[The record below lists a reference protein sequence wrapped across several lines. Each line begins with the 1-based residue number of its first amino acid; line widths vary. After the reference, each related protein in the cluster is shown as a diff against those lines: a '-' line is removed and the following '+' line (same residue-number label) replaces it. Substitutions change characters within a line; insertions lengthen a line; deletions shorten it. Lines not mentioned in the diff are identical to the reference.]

1 MGCAVCTPRFLTT
14 LSKGEIKLKKRQSPK
29 SGTALTER
37 AKDVLFGYGLLLP
50 TFLVFSI
57 VILYPIISAVIRS
70 FCDYTFLTVNKP
82 LKWND
87 FANYKTIFKN
97 GFLTQL
103 WTTMKFTVGTVG
115 IELVLGMSIALLLN
129 TKIRGR
135 NALRSVFLMP
145 WCIPSIVTALLWSW
159 LFQAQYGIINY
170 VLYGLGLISNPT
182 AEWVLNPST
191 SLGVVTIAVVW
202 RQTPYM
208 LVMILAGLQ
217 SINHDLVEAASID
230 GANSFRVFWHITLPG
245 IRVVLGNTISEGV
258 SCTLM
263 FAFAAK
269 TPEFARRRDEPLQ
282 PYTQKELYAIVLPVE
297 GSRLLAS
304 GLQAVES
311 SLIPYTLA
319 LYTGSRA
326 DAMAQYGSLKGMALP
341 LLFFPFSVLG
351 ALSGLLMPEI
361 TRAHTKGDTA
371 AMRRL
376 IFTMLRMTGAFS
388 LAAGVGFVLLGAP
401 LAGFIYRDAKVG
413 RYVQLLG
420 FVAPFMYLESM
431 VDGVLKGLGEQ
442 LATFRYSLFDSV
454 FRIAAIWLVVPQ
466 YGMMG
471 FLGVMA
477 VSNLMTCGLNMRRM
491 MEQIKK
497 PSP

>member
-1 MGCAVCTPRFLTT
+1 MKKIVTMLLVVVMVLGLAACGSKAEETKPAESVKTTEAAKTETVKEEKEPVTLEFLCWGAAEETT
-14 LSKGEIKLKKRQSPK
+14 ADAFKAMLDGFMEKYPWITVEV
-29 SGTALTER
+29 TE
-37 AKDVLFGYGLLLP
+37 
-50 TFLVFSI
+50 SN
-57 VILYPIISAVIRS
+57 YPIISAVIRS

-245 IRVVLGNTISEGV
+245 IRVVLGNTIITCIMASFQQFTIIYNMTAGGPLGKTT
-258 SCTLM
+258 TLSIAAYKQ
-263 FAFAAK
+263 AF
-269 TPEFARRRDEPLQ
+269 
-282 PYTQKELYAIVLPVE
+282 TQL
-297 GSRLLAS
+297 
-304 GLQAVES
+304 
-311 SLIPYTLA
+311 
-319 LYTGSRA
+319 
-326 DAMAQYGSLKGMALP
+326 D
-341 LLFFPFSVLG
+341 LG
-351 ALSGLLMPEI
+351 AGSAI
-361 TRAHTKGDTA
+361 
-371 AMRRL
+371 
-376 IFTMLRMTGAFS
+376 
-388 LAAGVGFVLLGAP
+388 GVIWMMLLGA
-401 LAGFIYRDAKVG
+401 AIAIYNMKTKR
-413 RYVQLLG
+413 
-420 FVAPFMYLESM
+420 
-431 VDGVLKGLGEQ
+431 
-442 LATFRYSLFDSV
+442 FDE
-454 FRIAAIWLVVPQ
+454 L
-466 YGMMG
+466 
-471 FLGVMA
+471 
-477 VSNLMTCGLNMRRM
+477 
-491 MEQIKK
+491 
-497 PSP
+497 

>member
-1 MGCAVCTPRFLTT
+1 MKKILAIVLALAMILSLAACGSKAEETKPAESVKTTEAAKTETVKEEKEPVTLEFLCWGAAEETT
-14 LSKGEIKLKKRQSPK
+14 ADAFKAMLDGFMEKYPWITVEV
-29 SGTALTER
+29 TE
-37 AKDVLFGYGLLLP
+37 
-50 TFLVFSI
+50 SN
-57 VILYPIISAVIRS
+57 YPIISAVIRS

-202 RQTPYM
+202 SQAPYM

-217 SINHDLVEAASID
+217 SVNHDLVEAASID

-245 IRVVLGNTISEGV
+245 IRVVLGNTIITCIMASFQQFTIIYNMTAGGPLGKTT
-258 SCTLM
+258 TLSIAAYKQ
-263 FAFAAK
+263 AF
-269 TPEFARRRDEPLQ
+269 
-282 PYTQKELYAIVLPVE
+282 TQL
-297 GSRLLAS
+297 
-304 GLQAVES
+304 
-311 SLIPYTLA
+311 
-319 LYTGSRA
+319 
-326 DAMAQYGSLKGMALP
+326 D
-341 LLFFPFSVLG
+341 LG
-351 ALSGLLMPEI
+351 AGSAI
-361 TRAHTKGDTA
+361 
-371 AMRRL
+371 
-376 IFTMLRMTGAFS
+376 
-388 LAAGVGFVLLGAP
+388 GVIWMMLLGA
-401 LAGFIYRDAKVG
+401 AIAIYNMKTKR
-413 RYVQLLG
+413 
-420 FVAPFMYLESM
+420 
-431 VDGVLKGLGEQ
+431 
-442 LATFRYSLFDSV
+442 FDE
-454 FRIAAIWLVVPQ
+454 L
-466 YGMMG
+466 
-471 FLGVMA
+471 
-477 VSNLMTCGLNMRRM
+477 
-491 MEQIKK
+491 
-497 PSP
+497 

>member
-1 MGCAVCTPRFLTT
+1 MKKILAIVLALAMILSLAACGSKAEETKPAESVKTTEAAKTETVKEEKEPVTLEFLCWGAAEETT
-14 LSKGEIKLKKRQSPK
+14 ADAFKAMLDGFMEKYPWITVEV
-29 SGTALTER
+29 TE
-37 AKDVLFGYGLLLP
+37 
-50 TFLVFSI
+50 SN
-57 VILYPIISAVIRS
+57 YPIISAVIRS
-70 FCDYTFLTVNKP
+70 FCDYTFLTVNKS

-245 IRVVLGNTISEGV
+245 IRVVLGNTIITCIMASFQQFTIIYNMTAGGPLGKTT
-258 SCTLM
+258 TLSIAAYKQ
-263 FAFAAK
+263 AF
-269 TPEFARRRDEPLQ
+269 
-282 PYTQKELYAIVLPVE
+282 TQL
-297 GSRLLAS
+297 
-304 GLQAVES
+304 
-311 SLIPYTLA
+311 
-319 LYTGSRA
+319 
-326 DAMAQYGSLKGMALP
+326 D
-341 LLFFPFSVLG
+341 LG
-351 ALSGLLMPEI
+351 AGSAI
-361 TRAHTKGDTA
+361 
-371 AMRRL
+371 
-376 IFTMLRMTGAFS
+376 
-388 LAAGVGFVLLGAP
+388 GVIWMMLLGA
-401 LAGFIYRDAKVG
+401 AIAIYNMKTKR
-413 RYVQLLG
+413 
-420 FVAPFMYLESM
+420 
-431 VDGVLKGLGEQ
+431 
-442 LATFRYSLFDSV
+442 FDE
-454 FRIAAIWLVVPQ
+454 L
-466 YGMMG
+466 
-471 FLGVMA
+471 
-477 VSNLMTCGLNMRRM
+477 
-491 MEQIKK
+491 
-497 PSP
+497 

>member
-1 MGCAVCTPRFLTT
+1 MKKILAIVLALAMILSLAACGSKAEETKPAESVKTTEAAKTETVKEEKEPVTLEFLCWGAAEETT
-14 LSKGEIKLKKRQSPK
+14 ADAFKAMLDGFMEKYPWITVEV
-29 SGTALTER
+29 TE
-37 AKDVLFGYGLLLP
+37 
-50 TFLVFSI
+50 SN
-57 VILYPIISAVIRS
+57 YPIISAVIRS

-208 LVMILAGLQ
+208 LVMILADLQ

-245 IRVVLGNTISEGV
+245 IRVVLGNTIITCIMASFQQFTIIYNMTAGGPLGKTT
-258 SCTLM
+258 TLSIAAYKQ
-263 FAFAAK
+263 AF
-269 TPEFARRRDEPLQ
+269 
-282 PYTQKELYAIVLPVE
+282 TQL
-297 GSRLLAS
+297 
-304 GLQAVES
+304 
-311 SLIPYTLA
+311 
-319 LYTGSRA
+319 
-326 DAMAQYGSLKGMALP
+326 D
-341 LLFFPFSVLG
+341 LG
-351 ALSGLLMPEI
+351 AGSAI
-361 TRAHTKGDTA
+361 
-371 AMRRL
+371 
-376 IFTMLRMTGAFS
+376 
-388 LAAGVGFVLLGAP
+388 GVIWMMLLGA
-401 LAGFIYRDAKVG
+401 AIAIYNMKTKR
-413 RYVQLLG
+413 
-420 FVAPFMYLESM
+420 
-431 VDGVLKGLGEQ
+431 
-442 LATFRYSLFDSV
+442 FDE
-454 FRIAAIWLVVPQ
+454 L
-466 YGMMG
+466 
-471 FLGVMA
+471 
-477 VSNLMTCGLNMRRM
+477 
-491 MEQIKK
+491 
-497 PSP
+497 

>member
-1 MGCAVCTPRFLTT
+1 MKKILAIVLALAMILSLAACGSKAEETKPAESVKTTEAAKTETVKEEKEPVTLEFLCWGAAEETT
-14 LSKGEIKLKKRQSPK
+14 ADAFKAMLDGFMEKYPWITVEV
-29 SGTALTER
+29 TE
-37 AKDVLFGYGLLLP
+37 
-50 TFLVFSI
+50 SN
-57 VILYPIISAVIRS
+57 YPIISAVIRS

-245 IRVVLGNTISEGV
+245 IRVVLGNTIITCIMASFQQFTIIYNMTAGGPLGKTT
-258 SCTLM
+258 TLSIAAYKQ
-263 FAFAAK
+263 AF
-269 TPEFARRRDEPLQ
+269 
-282 PYTQKELYAIVLPVE
+282 TQL
-297 GSRLLAS
+297 
-304 GLQAVES
+304 
-311 SLIPYTLA
+311 
-319 LYTGSRA
+319 
-326 DAMAQYGSLKGMALP
+326 D
-341 LLFFPFSVLG
+341 LG
-351 ALSGLLMPEI
+351 AGSAI
-361 TRAHTKGDTA
+361 
-371 AMRRL
+371 
-376 IFTMLRMTGAFS
+376 
-388 LAAGVGFVLLGAP
+388 GVIWMMLLGA
-401 LAGFIYRDAKVG
+401 AIAIYNTKTKR
-413 RYVQLLG
+413 
-420 FVAPFMYLESM
+420 
-431 VDGVLKGLGEQ
+431 
-442 LATFRYSLFDSV
+442 FDE
-454 FRIAAIWLVVPQ
+454 L
-466 YGMMG
+466 
-471 FLGVMA
+471 
-477 VSNLMTCGLNMRRM
+477 
-491 MEQIKK
+491 
-497 PSP
+497 

>member
-1 MGCAVCTPRFLTT
+1 MKKILAIVLALAMILSLAACGSKAEETKPAESVKTTEAAKTETVKEEKEPVTLEFLCWGAAEETT
-14 LSKGEIKLKKRQSPK
+14 ADAFKAMLDGFMEKYPWITVEV
-29 SGTALTER
+29 TE
-37 AKDVLFGYGLLLP
+37 
-50 TFLVFSI
+50 SN
-57 VILYPIISAVIRS
+57 YPIISAVIRS

-245 IRVVLGNTISEGV
+245 IRVVLGNTIITCIMASFQQFTIIYNMTAGGPLGKTT
-258 SCTLM
+258 TLSIAAYKQ
-263 FAFAAK
+263 AF
-269 TPEFARRRDEPLQ
+269 
-282 PYTQKELYAIVLPVE
+282 TQL
-297 GSRLLAS
+297 
-304 GLQAVES
+304 
-311 SLIPYTLA
+311 
-319 LYTGSRA
+319 
-326 DAMAQYGSLKGMALP
+326 D
-341 LLFFPFSVLG
+341 LG
-351 ALSGLLMPEI
+351 AGSAI
-361 TRAHTKGDTA
+361 
-371 AMRRL
+371 
-376 IFTMLRMTGAFS
+376 
-388 LAAGVGFVLLGAP
+388 GVIWMMLLGA
-401 LAGFIYRDAKVG
+401 AIAIYNMKTTR
-413 RYVQLLG
+413 
-420 FVAPFMYLESM
+420 
-431 VDGVLKGLGEQ
+431 
-442 LATFRYSLFDSV
+442 FDE
-454 FRIAAIWLVVPQ
+454 L
-466 YGMMG
+466 
-471 FLGVMA
+471 
-477 VSNLMTCGLNMRRM
+477 
-491 MEQIKK
+491 
-497 PSP
+497 

>member
-1 MGCAVCTPRFLTT
+1 MKKILAIVLALAMILSLAACGSKAEETKPAESVKTTEAAKTETVKEEKEPVTLEFLCWGAAEETT
-14 LSKGEIKLKKRQSPK
+14 ADAFKAMLDGFMEKYPWITVEV
-29 SGTALTER
+29 TE
-37 AKDVLFGYGLLLP
+37 
-50 TFLVFSI
+50 SN
-57 VILYPIISAVIRS
+57 YPIISAVIRS
-70 FCDYTFLTVNKP
+70 FCDHTFLTVNKP

-245 IRVVLGNTISEGV
+245 IRVVLGNTIITCIMASFQQFTIIYNMTAGGPLGKTT
-258 SCTLM
+258 TLSIAAYKQ
-263 FAFAAK
+263 AF
-269 TPEFARRRDEPLQ
+269 
-282 PYTQKELYAIVLPVE
+282 TQL
-297 GSRLLAS
+297 
-304 GLQAVES
+304 
-311 SLIPYTLA
+311 
-319 LYTGSRA
+319 
-326 DAMAQYGSLKGMALP
+326 D
-341 LLFFPFSVLG
+341 LG
-351 ALSGLLMPEI
+351 AGSAI
-361 TRAHTKGDTA
+361 
-371 AMRRL
+371 
-376 IFTMLRMTGAFS
+376 
-388 LAAGVGFVLLGAP
+388 GVIWMMLLGA
-401 LAGFIYRDAKVG
+401 AIAIYNMKTKR
-413 RYVQLLG
+413 
-420 FVAPFMYLESM
+420 
-431 VDGVLKGLGEQ
+431 
-442 LATFRYSLFDSV
+442 FD
-454 FRIAAIWLVVPQ
+454 
-466 YGMMG
+466 
-471 FLGVMA
+471 
-477 VSNLMTCGLNMRRM
+477 
-491 MEQIKK
+491 
-497 PSP
+497 